1 MDNVLLVAN
10 SVYQLFTAIHMRT
23 TILSQGEAEL
33 ILTDVTPGL
42 PACRERLAG
51 TGLFHR
57 ILLGETAR
65 WCKQYAGAKGA
76 ALDAAFQDP
85 PSTLHWLLSDEL
97 GRYTAVYFA
106 NFDPFARLLAC
117 WFSQESCRFFCY
129 EDGFSAY
136 VIDFLRGDRAPINR
150 HPAGRKIQD
159 KLAGMLLYEPRLARR
174 GDGVANLPLPKV
186 RREDGRLKDVL
197 NYVFAYRKPEDLE
210 PFIFLEQSFR
220 AEGIATNDIALMEL
234 CRQAV
239 GPGRFLVKPH
249 PRNPENLPRQL
260 GLTRKYPGNA
270 PWELFLLNEDP
281 MACTVLTVCSNGA
294 LTSRLVFGLETPV
307 VMLYRLFTG
316 KVLWKEDAAL
326 HQYLRQFQCQFAG
339 RNYYVPK
346 TPYELTDILTYLG
359 GKYGN

>member
-42 PACRERLAG
+42 PECRERLAG

-129 EDGFSAY
+129 EDGFPPMSSTSS
-136 VIDFLRGDRAPINR
+136 GGT
-150 HPAGRKIQD
+150 GRP
-159 KLAGMLLYEPRLARR
+159 LTATRR
-174 GDGVANLPLPKV
+174 GGKFRISWQGCYCTSPAWPGGGTGWPTSPCP
-186 RREDGRLKDVL
+186 RSGGR
-197 NYVFAYRKPEDLE
+197 
-210 PFIFLEQSFR
+210 
-220 AEGIATNDIALMEL
+220 
-234 CRQAV
+234 
-239 GPGRFLVKPH
+239 
-249 PRNPENLPRQL
+249 
-260 GLTRKYPGNA
+260 
-270 PWELFLLNEDP
+270 
-281 MACTVLTVCSNGA
+281 MAG
-294 LTSRLVFGLETPV
+294 
-307 VMLYRLFTG
+307 
-316 KVLWKEDAAL
+316 
-326 HQYLRQFQCQFAG
+326 
-339 RNYYVPK
+339 
-346 TPYELTDILTYLG
+346 
-359 GKYGN
+359 

>member
-1 MDNVLLVAN
+1 M
-10 SVYQLFTAIHMRT
+10 
-23 TILSQGEAEL
+23 
-33 ILTDVTPGL
+33 
-42 PACRERLAG
+42 
-51 TGLFHR
+51 
-57 ILLGETAR
+57 
-65 WCKQYAGAKGA
+65 
-76 ALDAAFQDP
+76 
-85 PSTLHWLLSDEL
+85 
-97 GRYTAVYFA
+97 
-106 NFDPFARLLAC
+106 
-117 WFSQESCRFFCY
+117 
-129 EDGFSAY
+129 
-136 VIDFLRGDRAPINR
+136 
-150 HPAGRKIQD
+150 
-159 KLAGMLLYEPRLARR
+159 
-174 GDGVANLPLPKV
+174 ANLPLPKV

-270 PWELFLLNEDP
+270 PWELFLLNEAP

>member
-1 MDNVLLVAN
+1 MSRVRYAV
-10 SVYQLFTAIHMRT
+10 R
-23 TILSQGEAEL
+23 
-33 ILTDVTPGL
+33 PRR
-42 PACRERLAG
+42 PAALAG
-51 TGLFHR
+51 AGLFHR
-57 ILLGETAR
+57 ILLGSTAQ
-65 WCKQYAGAKGA
+65 WCRQYAGAKGA

-234 CRQAV
+234 CRQAM

-270 PWELFLLNEDP
+270 PWELFLLNEAP